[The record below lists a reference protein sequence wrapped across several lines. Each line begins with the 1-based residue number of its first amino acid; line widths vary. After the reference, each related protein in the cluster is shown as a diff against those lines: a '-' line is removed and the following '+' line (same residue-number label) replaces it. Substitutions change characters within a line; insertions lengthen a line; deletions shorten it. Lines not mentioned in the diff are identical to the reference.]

1 MTPISAL
8 TARTLIHQCCI
19 DEVGDR
25 ELAAVATSRA
35 LDLGRFALG
44 DAELIQVK
52 HTWFIDNPDTL
63 VVQALGA

>member
-8 TARTLIHQCCI
+8 TARALIHNACL
-19 DEVGDR
+19 ESYPDR

-35 LDLGRFALG
+35 LDLGTFDLENATLT
-44 DAELIQVK
+44 QVN

>member
-8 TARTLIHQCCI
+8 TAHTLIHQCCL

-25 ELAAVATSRA
+25 ELAALATSRA

-44 DAELIQVK
+44 DAELIQVN
-52 HTWFIDNPDTL
+52 HTWFIDRPDSL
-63 VVQALGA
+63 IVQALGA